1 MHSAFMVLYVWK
13 GARTDERVVFGP
25 RFAIYTP
32 VVQMPDGAPALDA
45 RAAVREDANVIDRLC
60 RIALCAY
67 DDWRISAAG
76 APLQVV
82 VDDEERAVAVD
93 GTFDAR
99 GRTIIVRQGPISTRV
114 TAGEALPFSDRR
126 LA

>member
-13 GARTDERVVFGP
+13 GARADERVVLGP
-25 RFAIYTP
+25 RFAVYTP

-45 RAAVREDANVIDRLC
+45 RAAVREDANVVDRLC

-67 DDWRISAAG
+67 DDWRKEAAG
-76 APLQVV
+76 LPLQVV
-82 VDDEERAVAVD
+82 VDGEERAVARD
-93 GTFDAR
+93 GNFDAR

-114 TAGEALPFSDRR
+114 TADAALPFSDRR

>member
-1 MHSAFMVLYVWK
+1 
-13 GARTDERVVFGP
+13 
-25 RFAIYTP
+25 
-32 VVQMPDGAPALDA
+32 
-45 RAAVREDANVIDRLC
+45 VIDRLC

>member
-1 MHSAFMVLYVWK
+1 
-13 GARTDERVVFGP
+13 
-25 RFAIYTP
+25 
-32 VVQMPDGAPALDA
+32 PALDA

-60 RIALCAY
+60 RIALRAY
-67 DDWRISAAG
+67 DDWRTTAAG

-82 VDDEERAVAVD
+82 VDGEERGVAAD
-93 GTFDAR
+93 GTFDA
-99 GRTIIVRQGPISTRV
+99 GRRSIIVRQGPISTRV